1 MSEKGREETKE
12 ENGGVLMHL
21 KVKDDDDIKNF
32 GCHLKFWHQLA
43 QDLGKTL
50 VLEARL
56 K

>member
-1 MSEKGREETKE
+1 MSEKGREEKK
-12 ENGGVLMHL
+12 NGGVLMHL
-21 KVKDDDDIKNF
+21 KVKDDEDIKNF
-32 GCHLKFWHQLA
+32 GCHLKFWRQLA